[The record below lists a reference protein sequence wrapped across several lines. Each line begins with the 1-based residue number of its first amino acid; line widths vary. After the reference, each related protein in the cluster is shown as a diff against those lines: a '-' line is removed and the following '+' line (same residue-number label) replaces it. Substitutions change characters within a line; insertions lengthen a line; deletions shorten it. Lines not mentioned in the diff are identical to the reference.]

1 MVNDADRR
9 FQWVLAGLFL
19 LLFVLLGIAPKD
31 RHDWFMENAL
41 VFLLLLALAAGHRQV
56 RFSNSS
62 AVLIVLFLCIHEVGA
77 HYTYSLVPYDE
88 WSQKLGGG
96 GLNALLGWRRNNFDR
111 LVHFSYGLLLVYPI
125 REVLMRLTPLRGFWA
140 SFLALD
146 LVVSTSTLY
155 ELIEWIGGEY
165 VGGDKAAVFIA
176 LQNDKWDPQKDIA
189 LAMLGAI
196 LALAVVL
203 LLERTG
209 VPRLNPPGQETSP

>member
-1 MVNDADRR
+1 MMTDSDRR
-9 FQWVLAGLFL
+9 FQLILAGLFL

-31 RHDWFMENAL
+31 RHDWLMENSL
-41 VFLLLLALAAGHRQV
+41 VVLLLLALVAGHRHV

-62 AVLIVLFLCIHEVGA
+62 AVLIFLFLCIHEVGA

-88 WSQKLGGG
+88 WSQELGGS

-111 LVHFSYGLLLVYPI
+111 LVHFGYGVLLVYPI

-140 SFLALD
+140 GFLALD

-176 LQNDKWDPQKDIA
+176 QQNDKWDAQKDIA

-196 LALAVVL
+196 LALAVAFF
-203 LLERTG
+203 LERTG
-209 VPRLNPPGQETSP
+209 VRLNPPGQETSP